1 MLHFKNM
8 AMKNIAILSIILS
21 TVMVTF
27 IGCDDFLEEAPETFQ
42 TPQNFF
48 ETENQ
53 INEAITGIY
62 NTNRGLMNGAHWR
75 FGENRSDNT
84 SFQFNP
90 ADRGGINNEEVDLFL
105 MLAANP
111 NLSEYWNTTYSGISR
126 ANFALENID
135 GVTFN
140 NEATREVRRGEIL
153 FLRSWFYFNLAQL
166 FGDVP
171 YVTSAGDSPEEIL
184 SDEFLERVPVG
195 QVYNSILADVQLAID
210 LLPSPGDTESGRA
223 TRGAALMLKAKMHM
237 ALQEFQAAE
246 ALLEQMQGLGYSLQ
260 TDYASI
266 FAPDNKNNSE
276 LVFEIQYSFT
286 LGQASNFVSRFVP
299 FNSGSDILGD
309 SGPAGSRAGQNQPTQ
324 SLINLYDADDARFV
338 HNISFYDDGT
348 TVQPWMSKFN
358 YGFEDQ
364 GLQDVN
370 FPMFRY
376 ADALLM
382 LAECYN
388 ETGGGDPVPL
398 LLEVRSRSMADAS
411 LSAEESSD
419 LEQTIA
425 DERRRELAF
434 ENHRWF
440 DLLRTG
446 KAVEVMTAHGID
458 QKIQKPTVPTE
469 AYINIRTILGIPLG
483 QVEEFGFTQNE
494 GW

>member
-1 MLHFKNM
+1 
-8 AMKNIAILSIILS
+8 MKNNTILSILVLTTIFLF
-21 TVMVTF
+21 V
-27 IGCDDFLEEAPETFQ
+27 GCDDFLEQAPETFQ

-48 ETENQ
+48 ETEDQ
-53 INEAITGIY
+53 INEAIAGIY
-62 NTNRGLMNGAHWR
+62 NTNRGLMNSEHWR
-75 FGENRSDNT
+75 FGENRSDNS

-90 ADRGGINNEEVDLFL
+90 ADRGGISNEEVDLFL
-105 MLAANP
+105 MLSANP
-111 NLSEYWNTTYSGISR
+111 NLGDYWNKSYSGISR

-135 GVTFN
+135 GVTFI
-140 NEATREVRRGEIL
+140 NEAIKEVRRGEIL

-171 YVTSAGDSPEEIL
+171 FVTSAGDSPDEIL

-195 QVYNSILADVQLAID
+195 QVYDNILADIQEAID
-210 LLPSPGDTESGRA
+210 LLPNQNNTESGRA

-246 ALLEQMQGLGYSLQ
+246 ALLEQMQSLGYSLQ
-260 TDYASI
+260 ADYASI

-276 LVFEIQYSFT
+276 MVFEIQYSFA

-324 SLINLYDADDARFV
+324 NLIDLYDTDDARFL

-348 TVQPWMSKFN
+348 TVEPWMSKFN

-376 ADALLM
+376 ADAMLM
-382 LAECYN
+382 LAECYE

-398 LLEVRSRSMADAS
+398 LLQVRARSMPDSS
-411 LSAEESSD
+411 LSTEESSD

-446 KAVEVMTAHGID
+446 RAVEVMTAHGIE
-458 QKIQKPTVPTE
+458 QKAEKATVPME
-469 AYINIRTILGIPLG
+469 AYTNIRTLLGIPLG

>member
-1 MLHFKNM
+1 
-8 AMKNIAILSIILS
+8 MKNIAILSIILS

>member
-1 MLHFKNM
+1 
-8 AMKNIAILSIILS
+8 MKNHSILSILLL
-21 TVMVTF
+21 TTAF
-27 IGCDDFLEEAPETFQ
+27 LFAGCEDFLEEAPETFQ

-48 ETENQ
+48 ENEDQ
-53 INEAITGIY
+53 LNEAVAGIY

-90 ADRGGINNEEVDLFL
+90 ADRGGFNNEEVDLFL
-105 MLAANP
+105 MLSANP
-111 NLSEYWNTTYSGISR
+111 NLGEYWNTSYSGISR

-140 NEATREVRRGEIL
+140 DESLRNVRRGEIL
-153 FLRSWFYFNLAQL
+153 FLRSWFYFNLVQL

-171 YVTSAGDSPEEIL
+171 YVTSAGDTPDEIL
-184 SDEFLERVPVG
+184 SDEFLERIPVG
-195 QVYNSILADVQLAID
+195 EVYANILDDMQQAID
-210 LLPSPGDTESGRA
+210 LLPNPGATESGRA
-223 TRGAALMLKAKMHM
+223 TKGAALMLKAKMHM
-237 ALQEFQAAE
+237 TLQEFSIAAE
-246 ALLEQMQGLGYSLQ
+246 LLEEMQSLGYSLQ
-260 TDYASI
+260 ADYASI

-276 LVFEIQYSFT
+276 MVFEIQYSFA

-299 FNSGSDILGD
+299 FNSGNDILGE

-324 SLINLYDADDARFV
+324 SLIDIYDEDDARFT

-348 TVQPWMSKFN
+348 TVEPWMSKFN

-382 LAECYN
+382 LAECY
-388 ETGGGDPVPL
+388 EKSGGGDPVL
-398 LLEVRSRSMADAS
+398 LLQQVRSRSMPDSS
-411 LSAEESSD
+411 LSPDELAN

-446 KAVEVMTAHGID
+446 KAVEVMTAHGMD
-458 QKIQKPTVPTE
+458 QKAQKPTVPDE
-469 AYINIRTILGIPLG
+469 AYTNIRTLLGIPFG
-483 QVEEFGFTQNE
+483 QVEEFGFTQNP

>member
-1 MLHFKNM
+1 
-8 AMKNIAILSIILS
+8 MKNIAILSIILS
-21 TVMVTF
+21 TVIVTF

>member
-1 MLHFKNM
+1 
-8 AMKNIAILSIILS
+8 MKTRILFLMILA
-21 TVMVTF
+21 TF
-27 IGCDDFLEEAPETFQ
+27 VSCEDFLDETPETFN
-42 TPQNFF
+42 TPQGFF
-48 ETENQ
+48 KTEDQ
-53 INEAITGIY
+53 INEAVAGIY

-105 MLAANP
+105 MLSANP
-111 NLSEYWNTTYSGISR
+111 NLASYWNTSYSGISR

-135 GVTFN
+135 RVEFV
-140 NEATREVRRGEIL
+140 NEENRDIRRGEIL

-171 YVTSAGDSPEEIL
+171 FVTSAGDTPDEIL
-184 SDEFLERVPVG
+184 SDEFLVRVPVN
-195 QVYNSILADVQLAID
+195 QVYANILADVQEAID
-210 LLPSPGDTESGRA
+210 VLPDQNNTESGRA
-223 TRGAALMLKAKMHM
+223 TLGAALMLKAKMHM
-237 ALQEFQAAE
+237 VLQEFSEAE
-246 ALLEQMQGLGYSLQ
+246 ALLEQMQNLGYSLQ
-260 TDYASI
+260 ADYASV

-276 LVFEIQYSFT
+276 MVFEIQYSFA

-299 FNSGSDILGD
+299 FNSGNDILGE

-324 SLINLYDADDARFV
+324 SLIDLYDADDARFT

-348 TVQPWMSKFN
+348 TVEPWMSKFN

-398 LLEVRSRSMADAS
+398 LLQVRSRSMPDPS
-411 LSAEESSD
+411 LSTEELAD

-446 KAVEVMTAHGID
+446 KAVEVMTAHGIE
-458 QKIQKPTVPTE
+458 QKAQKPTVPEE
-469 AYINIRTILGIPLG
+469 AYTNIRTLLGIPLG
-483 QVEEFGFTQNE
+483 QVEEFGFTQTE

>member
-1 MLHFKNM
+1 
-8 AMKNIAILSIILS
+8 MKNNIITSILLVT
-21 TVMVTF
+21 TVFLFM
-27 IGCDDFLEEAPETFQ
+27 GCDDFLDETPETFR

-48 ETENQ
+48 ETEAQ
-53 INEAITGIY
+53 INEAVAGIY

-90 ADRGGINNEEVDLFL
+90 ADRGGINDEEVDLFL
-105 MLAANP
+105 MLSANP
-111 NLSEYWNTTYSGISR
+111 NLAGYWNTSYSGISR

-135 GVTFN
+135 RVDFN
-140 NEATREVRRGEIL
+140 NEALRDVRRGEIL
-153 FLRSWFYFNLAQL
+153 FLRSWFYFNLVQL

-171 YVTSAGDSPEEIL
+171 YVTSAGDTPDEIL
-184 SDEFLERVPVG
+184 SDEFLERVPVA
-195 QVYNSILADVQLAID
+195 QVYENIMADAQLAID
-210 LLPSPGDTESGRA
+210 FLPNPGNTESGRA

-246 ALLEQMQGLGYSLQ
+246 ELLEEMQGLGYSLQ
-260 TDYASI
+260 ADYASV

-276 LVFEIQYSFT
+276 LVFEIQYSFA

-299 FNSGSDILGD
+299 FNSGNDILGD

-324 SLINLYDADDARFV
+324 SLIDLYDADDTRFT

-348 TVQPWMSKFN
+348 TVEPWMSKFN

-382 LAECYN
+382 LAECYA
-388 ETGGGDPVPL
+388 ETGGGDPIPL
-398 LLEVRSRSMADAS
+398 LLEVRGRSMPDPS
-411 LSAEESSD
+411 LSMEETSD

-446 KAVEVMTAHGID
+446 KAVEVMTAHGIQ
-458 QKIQKPTVPTE
+458 QKAEKATVPVE
-469 AYINIRTILGIPLG
+469 AYTNIRTLLGLPLG
-483 QVEEFGFTQNE
+483 QVEEFSFTQNE

>member
-1 MLHFKNM
+1 
-8 AMKNIAILSIILS
+8 MKNISIRPIILLIIFFS
-21 TVMVTF
+21 F
-27 IGCDDFLEEAPETFQ
+27 IGCDDFLDETPEVFQ

-48 ETENQ
+48 ETEDQ
-53 INEAITGIY
+53 INEAVAAIY
-62 NTNRGLMNGAHWR
+62 NTNRGLMNGSHWR

-90 ADRGGINNEEVDLFL
+90 ADRGGLSNEEVDLFL
-105 MLAANP
+105 MLSANP
-111 NLSEYWNTTYSGISR
+111 NLSEYWNTSYSGISR
-126 ANFALENID
+126 ANFALGNID
-135 GVTFN
+135 RVTFN
-140 NEATREVRRGEIL
+140 NEAIKEVRRGEIL

-171 YVTSAGDSPEEIL
+171 FVTSAGDSPEEIL
-184 SDEFLERVPVG
+184 SDEFLERVPVD
-195 QVYNSILADVQLAID
+195 QIYNNILTDMQLAVD
-210 LLPSPGDTESGRA
+210 LLPNRADTESGRA
-223 TRGAALMLKAKMHM
+223 TKGAALMLKAKIHM
-237 ALQEFQAAE
+237 VLGTTVDFMQARDL
-246 ALLEQMQGLGYSLQ
+246 LLEMQGYSLQ
-260 TDYASI
+260 SSYSDI
-266 FAPDNKNNSE
+266 FDPANKNNSE
-276 LVFEIQYSFT
+276 LVFEIQYSFA

-324 SLINLYDADDARFV
+324 SLIDMYDADDARFT

-348 TVQPWMSKFN
+348 TVEPWMSKFN

-388 ETGGGDPVPL
+388 KIGSGDPVPL
-398 LLEVRSRSMADAS
+398 LLQVRSRSMPDPS
-411 LSAEESSD
+411 LSTEEISD

-458 QKIQKPTVPTE
+458 QKIQKPSVPTE
-469 AYINIRTILGIPLG
+469 AYINIRTVLGIPLG
-483 QVEEFGFTQNE
+483 QVQEFGFTQNE

>member
-1 MLHFKNM
+1 MLV
-8 AMKNIAILSIILS
+8 L
-21 TVMVTF
+21 V
-27 IGCDDFLEEAPETFQ
+27 GCDSFLDEAPETFR

-48 ETENQ
+48 ETEDQ
-53 INEAITGIY
+53 INEAIAGIY

-105 MLAANP
+105 MLSANP
-111 NLSEYWNTTYSGISR
+111 NLRDYWNASYSGISR
-126 ANFALENID
+126 SNFALENIAN
-135 GVTFN
+135 VTFN
-140 NEATREVRRGEIL
+140 DNAVKQARRGEIL
-153 FLRSWFYFNLAQL
+153 FLRSWFYFNLVQL

-171 YVTSAGDSPEEIL
+171 YVTSAGDTPDEIL
-184 SDEFLERVPVG
+184 SDEFLARIPVG
-195 QVYNSILADVQLAID
+195 QVYANIMADLQEAIGS
-210 LLPSPGDTESGRA
+210 LPTLGNTESGRA
-223 TRGAALMLKAKMHM
+223 TQGAALMLKAKMHM

-246 ALLEQMQGLGYSLQ
+246 ALLQQLQGQGYALQ
-260 TDYASI
+260 ADYASI
-266 FAPDNKNNSE
+266 FAPDNKNNNE
-276 LVFEIQYSFT
+276 MVFEIQYSFA

-299 FNSGSDILGD
+299 FNSGVDILGD

-324 SLINLYDADDARFV
+324 NLIDLYDADDARFS
-338 HNISFYDDGT
+338 HNISFYDNGT
-348 TVQPWMSKFN
+348 TIEPWMSKFN

-388 ETGGGDPVPL
+388 ETGGGDPQPL
-398 LLEVRSRSMADAS
+398 LLQVRGRSMPDPS
-411 LSAEESSD
+411 LSAAETSD
-419 LEQTIA
+419 LGQTIA

-446 KAVEVMTAHGID
+446 KAVEVMTAHGAA
-458 QKIQKPTVPTE
+458 QKAQKPTVPAE
-469 AYINIRTILGIPLG
+469 AYTNIRTILGIPLG
-483 QVEEFGFTQNE
+483 QVEEFDFTQNE

>member
-1 MLHFKNM
+1 
-8 AMKNIAILSIILS
+8 MKKTTILSVLPLTIILLL
-21 TVMVTF
+21 M
-27 IGCDDFLEEAPETFQ
+27 GCDDFLDETPETFQ

-48 ETENQ
+48 QTEAQ

-105 MLAANP
+105 MLSANP
-111 NLSEYWNTTYSGISR
+111 NLSGYWNASYSGISR
-126 ANFALENID
+126 ANFVLENID
-135 GVTFN
+135 GVPFN
-140 NEATREVRRGEIL
+140 SETVKEVRRGEIL
-153 FLRSWFYFNLAQL
+153 FLRSWFYFNLVQL

-171 YVTSAGDSPEEIL
+171 FVTSAGDSPDEIL
-184 SDEFLERVPVG
+184 SDEFLERVPVD
-195 QVYNSILADVQLAID
+195 QVYTNILTDIQEAID
-210 LLPSPGDTESGRA
+210 VLPNQNNTESGRV
-223 TRGAALMLKAKMHM
+223 TLGAALMLKAKMHM
-237 ALQEFQAAE
+237 ALQEFQLART
-246 ALLEQMQGLGYSLQ
+246 LLEQMQGLGYSLQ

-266 FAPDNKNNSE
+266 FSPDNKNNSE
-276 LVFEIQYSFT
+276 SVFEIQYSFA

-324 SLINLYDADDARFV
+324 SLIDLYDADDDRFA

-348 TVQPWMSKFN
+348 TFEPWMSKFN

-388 ETGGGDPVPL
+388 ETGGNDPLPL
-398 LLEVRSRSMADAS
+398 LLQVRSRSMPDPS
-411 LSAEESSD
+411 LSVEESTD

-425 DERRRELAF
+425 NERRRELAF

-446 KAVEVMTAHGID
+446 KAVEVMTAHGIA
-458 QKIQKPTVPTE
+458 QKAQKPTVPAE
-469 AYINIRTILGIPLG
+469 AYTNIRTLLGIPLG
-483 QVEEFGFTQNE
+483 QVEEFGFRQNE

>member
-1 MLHFKNM
+1 
-8 AMKNIAILSIILS
+8 MKNNTILSMLLS
-21 TVMVTF
+21 TTIFLFV
-27 IGCDDFLEEAPETFQ
+27 GCDDFLDQAPETFQ

-48 ETENQ
+48 ETEDQ
-53 INEAITGIY
+53 INQAIAGIY
-62 NTNRGLMNGAHWR
+62 NTNRRLMNGEHWR
-75 FGENRSDNT
+75 FGENRSDNS

-90 ADRGGINNEEVDLFL
+90 ADRGGISNEEVDLFL
-105 MLAANP
+105 MLSANP
-111 NLSEYWNTTYSGISR
+111 NLGGYWNTSYSGISR
-126 ANFALENID
+126 VNFALESID

-140 NEATREVRRGEIL
+140 DEAIKDIRRGEIL
-153 FLRSWFYFNLAQL
+153 FLRSWFYFNLVQL

-184 SDEFLERVPVG
+184 SDEFLVRTPVD
-195 QVYNSILADVQLAID
+195 QVYTNILADTQEAID
-210 LLPSPGDTESGRA
+210 LLPNQNNTESGRA
-223 TRGAALMLKAKMHM
+223 TLGAALMLKAKMHM
-237 ALQEFQAAE
+237 ALQEFPAAE
-246 ALLEQMQGLGYSLQ
+246 ALLEQIQGLSYSLQ
-260 TDYASI
+260 ADYASI

-276 LVFEIQYSFT
+276 MVFEIQYSFA
-286 LGQASNFVSRFVP
+286 LGQGSDFISRFVP
-299 FNSGSDILGD
+299 FNSGSDILGEN
-309 SGPAGSRAGQNQPTQ
+309 GPAGSRAGQNQPTQ
-324 SLINLYDADDARFV
+324 SLIDLYDADDARFL

-348 TVQPWMSKFN
+348 TVEPWMSKFN
-358 YGFEDQ
+358 YGFEVV
-364 GLQDVN
+364 GTNAQDVN

-382 LAECYN
+382 LAECYE

-398 LLEVRSRSMADAS
+398 LLQVRSRSMPDPG
-411 LSAEESSD
+411 LSTEESSD

-458 QKIQKPTVPTE
+458 QKAQKPTVPAE
-469 AYINIRTILGIPLG
+469 AYTNIRTLLGIPLG